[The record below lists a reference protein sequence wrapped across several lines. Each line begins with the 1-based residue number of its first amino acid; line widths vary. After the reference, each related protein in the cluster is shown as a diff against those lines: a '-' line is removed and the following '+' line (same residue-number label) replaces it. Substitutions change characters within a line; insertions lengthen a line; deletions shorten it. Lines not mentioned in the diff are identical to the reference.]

1 MKTQNLRLSVLDQAP
16 VAEGSSAGEAL
27 DRSVDLARHTE
38 ALGYK
43 RFWMSEHHAMALLA
57 CSAPEVVL
65 ARVGAATRTIR
76 IGSGGVMLP
85 HYSAFKVAEVFS
97 TLEAMYPGRVD
108 LGVGRAPGGGPIE
121 SQALRRDRG
130 SLPADDFPEQM
141 AELLAWLGQG
151 EGFPARHPFG
161 RVAIS
166 PAFSGNGPEVW
177 LLGSSMWGAAAAA
190 QWGLPYAF
198 AHFFSPVA
206 TRGALESYRR
216 AFQPSGIGS
225 RLGTPYAV
233 AAVGVIVADT
243 DEEAQYLHSS
253 VRLLQLRIPQGD
265 RRPVAAPEDALAELR
280 EIENSAH
287 SAAYAAP
294 YAIPAEQGEFPRYIV
309 GSPATVRRE
318 LGDMAAALGLKEIVV
333 NTITHSHAA
342 RLRSYTLLAEM
353 FRIVAQESELAFAG
367 QAR

>member
-1 MKTQNLRLSVLDQAP
+1 MAVQNLRLSILDQAP

-27 DRSVDLARHTE
+27 DRSVDLARHVE
-38 ALGYK
+38 ALGYR
-43 RFWMSEHHAMALLA
+43 RFWMSEHHAMAMLA

-65 ARVGAATRTIR
+65 ARVGAATRSIR

-130 SLPADDFPEQM
+130 NPPADDFAEQM

-151 EGFPARHPFG
+151 DGFPARHPFG
-161 RVAIS
+161 RVHVA
-166 PAFSGNGPEVW
+166 PAFSGSGPEVW

-198 AHFFSPVA
+198 AHFFSPVV
-206 TRGALESYRR
+206 TRAALESYRSG
-216 AFQPSGIGS
+216 FEPSGYTG
-225 RLGTPYAV
+225 RLVAPRAV

-243 DEEAQYLHSS
+243 DEEARYLHSS
-253 VRLLQLRIPQGD
+253 VRLLQVRIPQGD
-265 RRPVAAPEDALAELR
+265 RRPVAAPEDALAELGER
-280 EIENSAH
+280 DEVRK
-287 SAAYAAP
+287 SAA
-294 YAIPAEQGEFPRYIV
+294 AISAVSAEQGEFPRYIV

-318 LGDMAAALGLKEIVV
+318 LGAMAAALGLEEIVV

-342 RLRSYTLLAEM
+342 RLRSYTLLAEV
-353 FRIVAQESELAFAG
+353 FGIGTRESEFAFAG